1 MTVIIAVVTYEKV
14 GLGCTLS
21 KLLFQIL
28 WRICYEYGKGV
39 ECYYIGN
46 QVQEIDLVG
55 EQTLQR
61 WPKI

>member
-1 MTVIIAVVTYEKV
+1 MAVVTYEKV
-14 GLGCTLS
+14 CLGCTLS

-28 WRICYEYGKGV
+28 WRICYEYDKGI
-39 ECYYIGN
+39 ECHYIGN
-46 QVQEIDLVG
+46 QVEEIDIVG